1 MERVVGSGM
10 RCTAVCENR
19 KRRYGYVLECCVGAK
34 MYRCAWEQKGKVR
47 LCVRVLCGN
56 RKGIWLCV
64 RVLCENREKMQ
75 GCVWENYASTE
86 LRCVAMCRNIVKIA
100 VWERIVW
107 EHKRCTSMCW
117 RVVWKR
123 RENIRLY
130 VEMLCG
136 NREGSQLCVISCVA
150 TQRICTLCVEA
161 FCGIR
166 KCKAVHLINDK
177 IHRFDLR
184 LRWST
189 QMSNYDRVCILAWHI
204 TIMIIS
210 GQWIGRLTF
219 SDKSE
224 KYVVYTWKITAV
236 SICTRY
242 KGDFPDKS
250 SKQV

>member
-107 EHKRCTSMCW
+107 EHKSCTSTCW

-150 TQRICTLCVEA
+150 TQRICTLC
-161 FCGIR
+161 
-166 KCKAVHLINDK
+166 
-177 IHRFDLR
+177 
-184 LRWST
+184 WSVLWN
-189 QMSNYDRVCILAWHI
+189 QKM
-204 TIMIIS
+204 
-210 GQWIGRLTF
+210 
-219 SDKSE
+219 
-224 KYVVYTWKITAV
+224 
-236 SICTRY
+236 
-242 KGDFPDKS
+242 
-250 SKQV
+250 